1 MVLRVLP
8 PLAPS
13 NPRPLF
19 RFVLVLVLC
28 ANILMEELLGYRLQV
43 CDGARFEPWLRI
55 WTVSQVSKG
64 WRWKGRNVSLSV
76 GIAEQ
81 VISAAVLND
90 IQGQSSVWKITVVS
104 VRSTADFKHRFF
116 IHDRGRTQRGGGG
129 GSCSVFFH
137 SFISGALPWAFLSL
151 TSYSILCSHYTRM
164 FHEPAI

>member
-1 MVLRVLP
+1 MLP

-90 IQGQSSVWKITVVS
+90 IQGQSSVWKITAVS

-129 GSCSVFFH
+129 GYSVFFH
-137 SFISGALPWAFLSL
+137 SFILGACPWVFLSL
-151 TSYSILCSHYTRM
+151 TRSYHTSM
-164 FHEPAI
+164 FTPVCFL